1 MKMGPTLEQFVKSG
15 QLGPLVLGM
24 RPDEVHVVLGEPT
37 ERSRKTNPLVLKYG
51 PLELTFW
58 GAKARAPHLVRL
70 SLEVDDLH
78 ALPQQLRPG
87 DWALTRRRS
96 LDDFLAFLNSV
107 GATPLD
113 VLRGA
118 DESVVLMPS
127 GARASFVHDH
137 LSRVAISRRDT
148 DELRLPPLADQREP
162 TLDQIHAMLAEA
174 RQCSN
179 VGVLNA
185 AFVLAWAA
193 LEAALRRTALNA
205 GLKGKIGTQPSALIR
220 ELYASDRL
228 SRNEYE
234 MVERALQQRNAVVHG
249 LKESIVEPEVVRN
262 VVRLSERLLSE
273 LQHRSR

>member
-1 MKMGPTLEQFVKSG
+1 MNMDPTLEQFVKFG
-15 QLGPLVLGM
+15 ELGPLVLGM

-58 GAKARAPHLVRL
+58 SVKPRAPHLVRI
-70 SLEVDDLH
+70 SLEVDKNPH
-78 ALPQQLRPG
+78 ALPQQVRPD
-87 DWALTRRRS
+87 DWAVTPARS
-96 LDDFLAFLNSV
+96 VDDFLTFLNRV

-113 VLRGA
+113 VLRGV

-127 GARASFVHDH
+127 GTKVSFVHDH
-137 LSRVAISRRDT
+137 LSRIGISRQDT

-162 TLDQIHAMLAEA
+162 TLDQIHEMLAEA
-174 RQCSN
+174 RKCAN
-179 VGVLNA
+179 VGVPTA

-193 LEAALRRTALNA
+193 LEATLRRAALNA

-220 ELYASDRL
+220 ELYASHRL

-249 LKESIVEPEVVRN
+249 LRDSIVDPEVVRS
-262 VVRLSERLLSE
+262 VARLSERLLQE
-273 LQHRSR
+273 LPNRS